1 MSVKRGNEKLNT
13 WDPAP
18 VFTRRLRHRSDEDR
32 TMNFSLKLSGPS
44 DEVMRLA
51 RQVLSGDLRRVSY
64 ADASILAHNV
74 VKYSQAVSR
83 VEAFVDQLQA
93 RTRDRKKN

>member
-1 MSVKRGNEKLNT
+1 
-13 WDPAP
+13 
-18 VFTRRLRHRSDEDR
+18 
-32 TMNFSLKLSGPS
+32 MNFKLTLSGPS

-51 RQVLSGDLRRVSY
+51 RQVLSGELHEVSY

-74 VKYSQAVSR
+74 VKFSQTITR

-93 RTRDRKKN
+93 RSRDRKKD

>member
-1 MSVKRGNEKLNT
+1 
-13 WDPAP
+13 
-18 VFTRRLRHRSDEDR
+18 
-32 TMNFSLKLSGPS
+32 MNFSLKLSGPS

-64 ADASILAHNV
+64 EDASILAHNV

-93 RTRDRKKN
+93 RTRDRKKD